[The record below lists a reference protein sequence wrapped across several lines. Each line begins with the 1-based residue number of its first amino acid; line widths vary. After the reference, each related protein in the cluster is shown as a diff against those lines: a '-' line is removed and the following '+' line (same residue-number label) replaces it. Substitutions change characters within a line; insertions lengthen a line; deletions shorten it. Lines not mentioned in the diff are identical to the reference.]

1 MAIDYHLPAALTR
14 CGEKLREEYAPEQH
28 GRR

>member
-1 MAIDYHLPAALTR
+1 MPLDYRLAAALTR